1 MCIPGQDL
9 INVTIFT
16 ASLMALVLR
25 FYLFE
30 RTREGAQAGGTT
42 EGEGACPLS
51 REANAEPD
59 PGTLGS

>member
-30 RTREGAQAGGTT
+30 RTREGAQAG
-42 EGEGACPLS
+42 EAACPLS